1 MQHAQPRRSEFTARI
16 AIMAHR
22 LAADGT
28 RHDPRTSSRHKRSGA
43 EAMSAVLLW
52 LLILAVGIYLLI
64 AMLRPD
70 KF

>member
-1 MQHAQPRRSEFTARI
+1 
-16 AIMAHR
+16 
-22 LAADGT
+22 
-28 RHDPRTSSRHKRSGA
+28 
-43 EAMSAVLLW
+43 MSAVLLW